1 MPIDGAGLP
10 LVGRIRPFFRSMGI
24 TASGLSAQRARID
37 TVASNLANAETTRT
51 ADGGPYRRR
60 QVQLEEVTFP
70 EILTGSEVQGKDD
83 PTLRMGGV
91 RVTGVAEDA
100 TEGPMVYDPGH
111 PDADENGYVQYPN
124 VSVTE
129 EMVEMMEARRL
140 YEANASVLQAVKN
153 LLRRATQI

>member
-1 MPIDGAGLP
+1 M
-10 LVGRIRPFFRSMGI
+10 
-24 TASGLSAQRARID
+24 
-37 TVASNLANAETTRT
+37 
-51 ADGGPYRRR
+51 
-60 QVQLEEVTFP
+60 
-70 EILTGSEVQGKDD
+70 QGKDD

>member
-1 MPIDGAGLP
+1 MPIEGSGLP

-37 TVASNLANAETTRT
+37 TVAANLANAETTST

-60 QVQLEEVTFP
+60 VVQLEEVTFP
-70 EILTGSEVQGKDD
+70 ELVREAGAPGQED
-83 PTLRMGGV
+83 PTRRLGGV
-91 RVTGVAEDA
+91 RVAGVAEDA
-100 TEGPMVYDPGH
+100 SEGPMVYDPGH
-111 PDADENGYVQYPN
+111 PDADENGYVRYPN
-124 VSVTE
+124 VSITE

-140 YEANASVLQAVKN
+140 YEANASVLTAVKS